1 MKYIKLLED
10 VADEKHEYDIE
21 EFELLGNMKY
31 GVIDEGIN
39 FYKIKNQFNEIKKYD
54 KDLFSLMLN
63 SDEILVKEFD
73 DLRGYD
79 NSINE
84 RGCILSWPEVMSVD
98 EEYLELIDE
107 DQHYILA
114 VIQQPEH
121 YLKFDD
127 FVKIINCYGFN
138 FKVDKNENTDS

>member
-31 GVIDEGIN
+31 SVIDEDESS
-39 FYKIKNQFNEIKKYD
+39 YKIKNQFNKVKKYD

-63 SDEILVKEFD
+63 NDEITVKKFD
-73 DLRGYD
+73 DLREY
-79 NSINE
+79 NNAINE
-84 RGCILSWPEVMSVD
+84 RGCILSWPEVRSVD

-114 VIQQPEH
+114 TIQQPEH
-121 YLKFDD
+121 YLEFSD
-127 FVKIINCYGFN
+127 FIKIINCYGFN
-138 FKVDKNENTDS
+138 FKEDKSENI

>member
-54 KDLFSLMLN
+54 KDLFSLLLN
-63 SDEILVKEFD
+63 SDEILVKGFD

-79 NSINE
+79 NAINE

-98 EEYLELIDE
+98 EEYLELVDE
-107 DQHYILA
+107 DRRYILA
-114 VIQQPEH
+114 TIQQPEYH
-121 YLKFDD
+121 LKFDD

-138 FKVDKNENTDS
+138 FKVNKNENIDS

>member
-31 GVIDEGIN
+31 EVIDEDITS
-39 FYKIKNQFNEIKKYD
+39 YRIKNQFNEIKKYD
-54 KDLFSLMLN
+54 KDIFSLMLN
-63 SDEILVKEFD
+63 NDEILVKEFD
-73 DLRGYD
+73 DLADY
-79 NSINE
+79 NNAINE
-84 RGCILSWPEVMSVD
+84 RGCMILWPEVSSGD
-98 EEYLELIDE
+98 EEYLELIAVD
-107 DQHYILA
+107 DYYVLA
-114 VIQQPEH
+114 TIQQPSF
-121 YLKFDD
+121 YLKLDD

>member
-1 MKYIKLLED
+1 MRYVKLLED

-31 GVIDEGIN
+31 EVVDEDIN
-39 FYKIKNQFNEIKKYD
+39 SYKIKNQFNEIKKYD
-54 KDLFSLMLN
+54 KDLFSLLLN
-63 SDEILVKEFD
+63 NDEIRVKEFN

-84 RGCILSWPEVMSVD
+84 RGGMLSWPEVMSTD
-98 EEYLELIDE
+98 EEYLELIAID
-107 DQHYILA
+107 DYYVLA
-114 VIQQPEH
+114 TIQQPEF

-127 FVKIINCYGFN
+127 FIKIINCYGFN
-138 FKVDKNENTDS
+138 FKVDKNEKRN

>member
-31 GVIDEGIN
+31 EVIDEDIN
-39 FYKIKNQFNEIKKYD
+39 SYKIKNQFNETKKYD
-54 KDLFSLMLN
+54 KDLFSLILN
-63 SDEILVKEFD
+63 NDEILVKKFD
-73 DLRGYD
+73 DLREY
-79 NSINE
+79 NNALNE
-84 RGCILSWPEVMSVD
+84 RGCILSWSSEVMNVD

-114 VIQQPEH
+114 TIQQPEH
-121 YLKFDD
+121 YLEFND

-138 FKVDKNENTDS
+138 FKVGKNGNI

>member
-31 GVIDEGIN
+31 EVIDEDTTS
-39 FYKIKNQFNEIKKYD
+39 YKIKNQFNEIKKYD
-54 KDLFSLMLN
+54 KDLFSLLLN
-63 SDEILVKEFD
+63 NDEILVKEFD

-79 NSINE
+79 NAINE
-84 RGCILSWPEVMSVD
+84 RGCILSWPEVISTD
-98 EEYLELIDE
+98 EEYLELIAID
-107 DQHYILA
+107 DYYVLA
-114 VIQQPEH
+114 TIQQPEF

-127 FVKIINCYGFN
+127 FIKIINCYGFN
-138 FKVDKNENTDS
+138 FKVDKNENSIS